1 MRRSVVRLMVPTIMV
16 LGLMLLPATPAAAI
30 QPQIVRIRDIHIV
43 QVDDTSCDFP
53 FLEEADGFIDRIT
66 FFEESGTPT
75 RVIVHAFFQGTLTN
89 EATGESVRG
98 VQELN
103 VTFDLEE
110 GTTTWTGIRF
120 LVAFPQLG
128 AVFLDVGRVVFDR
141 ATGEVLFEAGPHQLV
156 HEDFDEFCD
165 ALRS

>member
-1 MRRSVVRLMVPTIMV
+1 MRRTVIRLGMPATLL
-16 LGLMLLPATPAAAI
+16 LGLVLLSATPAGAI
-30 QPQIVRIRDIHIV
+30 EPQIVRIRDIHIV

-53 FLEEADGFIDRIT
+53 FLEEADGFVDRIT
-66 FFEESGTPT
+66 FFDPDGTPT
-75 RVIVHAFFQGTLTN
+75 GVIIHAFFQGTLTN

-103 VTFDLEE
+103 VAFDLEE

-128 AVFLDVGRVVFDR
+128 AVFLDVGRVDFDR
-141 ATGEVLFEAGPHQLV
+141 ATGAVLFEAGPHQLV

>member
-1 MRRSVVRLMVPTIMV
+1 MMRSAVRSIVPAVLSASMV
-16 LGLMLLPATPAAAI
+16 LSVAPASATEPT
-30 QPQIVRIRDIHIV
+30 IVRIRDIHIV

-66 FFEESGTPT
+66 FFDGEGTPI
-75 RVIVHAFFQGTLTN
+75 RVTVHAFFQGTLTN

-98 VQELN
+98 IQELN
-103 VTFDLEE
+103 VSFDLQE

-128 AVFLDVGRVVFDR
+128 AVVLDVGRIMFDR

-156 HEDFDEFCD
+156 HEEFDEFCD